1 MDPER
6 QEQLIAEVSER
17 IRRWKLV
24 IPSIAFLEANKPLGF
39 LGSQLIL
46 FAQPFLDLFIAPATM
61 RELVALLEERNS
73 IDRLIQ
79 ELEADAGDVS

>member
-24 IPSIAFLEANKPLGF
+24 IPSIAFLEANKPFGF

-46 FAQPFLDLFIAPATM
+46 FVQPFLDLFIAPATM